1 MADYVVALKKD
12 LAEQF
17 RGKENIDALIEVI
30 GAQLQ
35 QVYDFYDQLQY
46 DRDVH
51 TAIGKNLD
59 GVGDIAVL
67 SRYDAARLAGN
78 TRLSDVMDDEVYRK
92 YLIFKI
98 IRNTCDC
105 TYPDIIRTFRMFW
118 NKPLYY
124 REDPEK
130 PATMIL
136 ESGTLRPEDD
146 ARRLLEAPIIR
157 AAGVGIKVIAVTEN
171 YEMRSGLG
179 ISTQLGRGYTTTVL
193 PEASERVPLENTCR
207 PVPVAQNI
215 TQTILTEVK
224 EETT

>member
-17 RGKENIDALIEVI
+17 RGKENIEALIEVI

-51 TAIGKNLD
+51 AAIGKNLD

-67 SRYDAARLAGN
+67 SRYDAARMAGN

-118 NKPLYY
+118 DKPLYY

-171 YEMRSGLG
+171 YEMRSRLG